1 VFPHVAGQQRR
12 LAGGERAAGIAGA
25 DHFKAAGGVLDQP
38 APAGAEGADGG
49 LAELFLECVERAEG
63 LVDGR
68 RQGAR
73 RLAASVRREAIPI
86 EGVVP
91 DLRRVVEDAAARLAH
106 DVLERQVLEFG
117 ARDELVQVVDVG
129 LVMLAVVELQGFLGD
144 VRGQGVDGIGQGGQ
158 LVGHGGSSLR

>member
-1 VFPHVAGQQRR
+1 
-12 LAGGERAAGIAGA
+12 
-25 DHFKAAGGVLDQP
+25 
-38 APAGAEGADGG
+38 
-49 LAELFLECVERAEG
+49 
-63 LVDGR
+63 
-68 RQGAR
+68 
-73 RLAASVRREAIPI
+73 
-86 EGVVP
+86 VVP